1 MKKWLSKQA
10 ESQVNK
16 IQSKTQRD
24 CETRKENYVNE
35 EKQKLIDRHEKD
47 LKKEEVNC
55 KIERSQN
62 TN

>member
-1 MKKWLSKQA
+1 MKKWLLSQA
-10 ESQVNK
+10 DQRVDK

-35 EKQKLIDRHEKD
+35 EKQKLLDRNEKD

-55 KIERSQN
+55 KIERSKN
-62 TN
+62 AN